1 MVKSKVL
8 CFGELLLRISPAS
21 YKQVA
26 AKQPMLLY
34 VGGAEANVATALA
47 GWEVPVKYCTVLP
60 DNFMSRHML
69 HYLEYKGIYTSS
81 VLLTGNR
88 IGVYYLERGADL
100 KGNMVYDRD
109 HSSFSEL
116 KPGVIDWDSV
126 LADVSWL
133 NFSAISPALNQNI
146 ADVCLEALQ
155 AASAK
160 KIRISVDLNYRSRL
174 WKYGKKPIEVM
185 PALMEHCDVVMGN
198 IWSANTLLGIPVDDN
213 IHDKKSKLEYTNHA
227 EATAVEI
234 IKRFPKCK
242 TVANT
247 FRFDGDANQ
256 ILYYTSL
263 YTGEKAYNS
272 HEFSCKGVADR
283 SGSGDCFMAGLIYG
297 LYKKHSP
304 QELLNYATAAAFGK
318 LQEYGDATGQDVLT
332 VSKIDE
338 DNKAGLEVDA

>member
-1 MVKSKVL
+1 MAKSKVL

-21 YKQVA
+21 HIHA
-26 AKQPMLLY
+26 TNKQPMLLY

-81 VLLTGNR
+81 ILFSGKR

-100 KGNMVYDRD
+100 KGSMVYDRE

-116 KPGVIDWDSV
+116 KRGMIDWDSV
-126 LADVSWL
+126 LADVSWF
-133 NFSAISPALNQNI
+133 NFSAISPALNASV
-146 ADVCLEALQ
+146 ADVCLEVLE
-155 AASAK
+155 AAVK
-160 KIRISVDLNYRSRL
+160 KNITISIDLNYRSRL
-174 WKYGKKPIEVM
+174 WKYGKKPIEIM
-185 PALMEHCDVVMGN
+185 PALVDYCDVVMGN
-198 IWSANTLLGIPVDDN
+198 IWSANELLGIQVDEH
-213 IHDKKSKLEYTNHA
+213 IHDKRSKQAYVDHA
-227 EATAVEI
+227 AFTSREI
-234 IKRFPKCK
+234 IKLFPKCK

-247 FRFDGDANQ
+247 FRFDREHND
-256 ILYYTSL
+256 ILYYTGL
-263 YTGEKAYNS
+263 YTNDEQYNS
-272 HEFSCKGVADR
+272 SEFSCKGVADR

-297 LYKKHSP
+297 LYNKHAS

-318 LQEYGDATGQDVLT
+318 LQEYGDSTGQDVLT

-338 DNKAGLEVDA
+338 ENK